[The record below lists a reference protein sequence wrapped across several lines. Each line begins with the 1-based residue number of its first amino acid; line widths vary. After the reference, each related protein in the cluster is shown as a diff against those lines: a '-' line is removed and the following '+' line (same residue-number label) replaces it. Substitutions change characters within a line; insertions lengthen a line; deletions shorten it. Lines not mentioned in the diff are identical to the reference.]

1 MPMVGEAELSKLLSS
16 MEPVLDVREFA
27 FCSLPAE
34 AAVALAPRAWAT
46 VREAEG
52 MTLIL
57 EAGEARERGL
67 PVEATWAL
75 VTLAVHSS
83 LGAVG
88 LLAEVS
94 AALAAAGISVNA
106 VSAYY
111 HDHLFVPWA
120 ERGRALSILQ
130 GLSEEKP

>member
-1 MPMVGEAELSKLLSS
+1 MAGEADLSKLLSS
-16 MEPVLDVREFA
+16 LAPVLDAREFA
-27 FCSLPAE
+27 FCSVKAE
-34 AAVALAPRAWAT
+34 AAEALVPEAWAT

-57 EAGEARERGL
+57 EASEARARGL

-75 VTLAVHSS
+75 VTLSVQSS

-88 LLAEVS
+88 LLAAVS

-106 VSAYY
+106 ISAYY
-111 HDHLFVPWA
+111 HDHLLVPWG
-120 ERGRALSILQ
+120 ERRRALSVLQ
-130 GLSEEKP
+130 RLSEESP

>member
-1 MPMVGEAELSKLLSS
+1 MAGEADLSKLLASLA
-16 MEPVLDVREFA
+16 PVLDVREFA
-27 FCSLPAE
+27 FCSVPDEE
-34 AAVALAPRAWAT
+34 AALAPRVWAT
-46 VREAEG
+46 VHEAEG

-57 EAGEARERGL
+57 EAGEARERGF

-75 VTLAVHSS
+75 VTLTVHSS

-88 LLAEVS
+88 LLAAVS

-111 HDHLFVPWA
+111 HDHLFVPWE
-120 ERGRALSILQ
+120 ERRRALSVLQ
-130 GLSEEKP
+130 RLSEESP